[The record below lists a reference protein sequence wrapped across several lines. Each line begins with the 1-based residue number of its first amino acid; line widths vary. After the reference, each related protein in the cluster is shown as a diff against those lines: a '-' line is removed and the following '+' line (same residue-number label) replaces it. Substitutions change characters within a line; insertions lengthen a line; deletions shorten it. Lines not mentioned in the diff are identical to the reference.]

1 MVSVVPIHCPM
12 GKGVHLMPAY
22 YDQLDIVRCSSTF
35 LSTGS
40 TKADPT
46 TVNFV
51 LTNPDGTDTVNTRL
65 GATTG
70 TVDLITRV
78 SAGVY
83 FRDVTIGS
91 SSGAHWYRYSSTG
104 VVTSGAE
111 ANFIVR
117 RLYTTT

>member
-1 MVSVVPIHCPM
+1 
-12 GKGVHLMPAY
+12 MPAY

-35 LSTGS
+35 LSTGG

-51 LTNPDGTDTVNTRL
+51 LTNPDGTDTVNIRTS
-65 GATTG
+65 TETG
-70 TVDLITRV
+70 LVDSIHRV
-78 SAGVY
+78 STGVY
-83 FRDVTIGS
+83 FRDVTVGS
-91 SSGAHWYRYSSTG
+91 SSGPHWYRFSSTG

>member
-1 MVSVVPIHCPM
+1 
-12 GKGVHLMPAY
+12 MPAY

-51 LTNPDGTDTVNTRL
+51 LTSPDGTDTVNTRA

-70 TVDLITRV
+70 TVDSITRV
-78 SAGVY
+78 STGVY

-91 SSGAHWYRYSSTG
+91 SSGPHWYRFSSTG
-104 VVTSGAE
+104 VITSGAE

-117 RLYTTT
+117 RLYTST